1 MKIFISFIIAL
12 FNFGHEFETLRCSNF
27 TTYTYYRFEH
37 TRCYQ
42 ADRDWSVG
50 DKF

>member
-12 FNFGHEFETLRCSNF
+12 FKFGHEFETLQCSDCA
-27 TTYTYYRFEH
+27 TYTYYRFEN

>member
-1 MKIFISFIIAL
+1 MKTFISFIISL
-12 FNFGHEFETLRCSNF
+12 FNFSHEFETLQWSDCA
-27 TTYTYYRFEH
+27 TYTYYRFKH

-42 ADRDWSVG
+42 ADRNWSVG